1 MSMKILVAEDE
12 AVSRRVLQAA
22 LEAWGFE
29 VVVAEDGEQAWE
41 VLSSESPPPMALLD
55 WMMPGLTGLELV
67 KRARQEVAHA
77 GSYLIMVTGRSERA
91 DIVEALEAGADDH
104 VSKPFDL
111 TELRARV
118 SVGRRVVGLQG
129 ELASRVREL
138 ETALAE
144 VQRLGKLLPICCYC
158 KKIRD
163 DQNYWQ
169 EVEQYVS
176 GRTGTEFTHGICPAC
191 LERVLAE

>member
-1 MSMKILVAEDE
+1 MKILVAEDE